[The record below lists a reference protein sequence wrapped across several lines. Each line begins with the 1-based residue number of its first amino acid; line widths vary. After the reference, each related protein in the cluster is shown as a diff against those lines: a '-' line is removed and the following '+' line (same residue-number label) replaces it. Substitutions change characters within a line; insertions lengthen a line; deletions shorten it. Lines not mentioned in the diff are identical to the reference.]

1 MTALGDTAAGRVQYQ
16 NVCITCHQDNG
27 GGNESL
33 GAPSLQHQHDWYL
46 MTQLYKF
53 KDGLRGTH
61 PDDVY
66 GAQMAAMASTL
77 VDTTAMHDV
86 IAYIRTLQK

>member
-1 MTALGDTAAGRVQYQ
+1 
-16 NVCITCHQDNG
+16 
-27 GGNESL
+27 
-33 GAPSLQHQHDWYL
+33 

-53 KDGLRGTH
+53 KNGLRGTH
-61 PDDVY
+61 PDDTY

-77 VDTTAMHDV
+77 ADTTAMHDV